1 MAWSA
6 VFSAVTRIGVLLAQE
21 ATYLWGVEE
30 QVHRLHRELQWMQC
44 FLIEADVKQAEDPRI
59 QLWVSEIRDLA
70 YEAEDVVDTFAVKVG
85 SKRKGGFSNAIKRSA
100 CILKEGWMLH
110 KTRSGIEKIVERTT
124 DLTRRLQAYG
134 IKELRVEQGSSS
146 SNERRESRRPYPHII
161 DDNIVGL
168 GADIHKLVSVVTD
181 AESDSKVISI
191 CGMGGLGKTTL
202 AKKVYQHGLVRG
214 HFNHMAWVYVS
225 QQCQKRKVWEDILSG
240 LHIMER
246 GSKLSAEE
254 LAEKL
259 YNFLKDNK
267 CLVILDDLWSTQ
279 DWDSIKPAFPER
291 ETRSKILVTSRN
303 KELASHA
310 DRRGY
315 QHELECL
322 KIEESWELFQKIA
335 FRDKDSPDYRDDGRM
350 EELGKNMV
358 KRCGGLP
365 LAIVVLGGILATKN
379 SLNEWQIV
387 HENVKTYLKRGKGTQ
402 GIDEVLA
409 LSYDDL
415 PSYLRPCFLYLS
427 HFPEDYEINAHK
439 LIQLWVAEGIVSNEG
454 NGGEIIED
462 VAEGYLIE
470 LVGRCMIQVRQRDA
484 ATLKIETVQMHD
496 LMRDLCLGKAKQ
508 ENFLFIMEKPIPYP
522 HGNKFSSSAIGS
534 RVRRVAAHHF
544 FRIQCIRSLHLRSL
558 LMFDFFVSNELLPI
572 SVSKYIDKHDDDE
585 GCRRCLLFCV
595 YLWAACLLLAES
607 RRIWTCIL
615 NNFKLL
621 RVLNIEGD
629 NHFAGCKLP
638 SNIGNLIHLRFLG
651 LRNVEFPRSKLPSS
665 LGNLRCLQT
674 LDIRIKAEF
683 SESIH
688 VPNVIWRLE
697 QLRHLCL
704 PEKCKSN
711 TKLKL
716 GTLRNLQTLVNFNTK
731 YCNLKDLLHLTNLRE
746 LEIRWHFN
754 IENFEEELEKSPIL
768 GSKCLHSLSISYYTE
783 GIDPRHLAHLLSS
796 CSCICKLSLE
806 VDIGKLPEYHCFSV
820 DITYIYLS
828 HSNLDEDPMPTIEKL
843 PNLRIL
849 QIGVLAFTGKKM
861 ICSAGG
867 FPRLDSLTLQG
878 LVYLEKL
885 QVDERAMP
893 VLRRLEI
900 VSCRNMKMVPDGLSF
915 ITTLQELSIK
925 RMPKA
930 FKDKLVE
937 GGEDSNKF
945 QHVPSITFQDCDQ
958 QDGSFN

>member
-1 MAWSA
+1 M
-6 VFSAVTRIGVLLAQE
+6 R
-21 ATYLWGVEE
+21 
-30 QVHRLHRELQWMQC
+30 
-44 FLIEADVKQAEDPRI
+44 
-59 QLWVSEIRDLA
+59 
-70 YEAEDVVDTFAVKVG
+70 
-85 SKRKGGFSNAIKRSA
+85 N
-100 CILKEGWMLH
+100 
-110 KTRSGIEKIVERTT
+110 
-124 DLTRRLQAYG
+124 
-134 IKELRVEQGSSS
+134 
-146 SNERRESRRPYPHII
+146 
-161 DDNIVGL
+161 
-168 GADIHKLVSVVTD
+168 
-181 AESDSKVISI
+181 
-191 CGMGGLGKTTL
+191 GGLGKTTL

-214 HFNHMAWVYVS
+214 NFDHMAWVYVS

-240 LHIMER
+240 LHIMEKEDR
-246 GSKLSAEE
+246 KKREE
-254 LAEKL
+254 DLAEKL
-259 YNFLKDNK
+259 FNFLKDNK

-279 DWDSIKPAFPER
+279 AWDSIKPAFPER

-322 KIEESWELFQKIA
+322 KDEESWELFQKIA
-335 FRDKDSPDYRDDGRM
+335 FPDKDSPDYRADGRM

-439 LIQLWVAEGIVSNEG
+439 LMQLWVAEGIVSNEG

-484 ATLKIETVQMHD
+484 ATLKIEIVQMHD
-496 LMRDLCLGKAKQ
+496 LMRDLCLVKAKQ
-508 ENFLFIMEKPIPYP
+508 ENLLFIMEKPIPYP
-522 HGNKFSSSAIGS
+522 HGNNFSSSAIGR

-558 LMFDFFVSNELLPI
+558 LVFDFFDSNERVPM
-572 SVSKYIDKHDDDE
+572 SVPKYFDKHNDDE
-585 GCRRCLLFCV
+585 GCGQVLLFCV
-595 YLWAACLLLAES
+595 YLWIVCILLAES
-607 RRIWTCIL
+607 RRIWTYIL

-638 SNIGNLIHLRFLG
+638 RNIGNLIHLRFLS
-651 LRNVEFPRSKLPSS
+651 LRNVEFLRSKLPSS
-665 LGNLRCLQT
+665 LGNLKCLQT
-674 LDIRIKAEF
+674 LDLRIKAEF

-697 QLRHLCL
+697 QLKHLYL
-704 PEKCKSN
+704 PENCSN

-731 YCNLKDLLHLTNLRE
+731 YCNVKDLFNLTNLRE
-746 LEIRWHFN
+746 LEICWHFN
-754 IENFEEELEKSPIL
+754 IENFEEELDKSPIL

-820 DITYIYLS
+820 DITYIYLAR
-828 HSNLDEDPMPTIEKL
+828 SNLDEDPMPTIEKL

-878 LVYLEKL
+878 LVYLEEL
-885 QVDERAMP
+885 QVDERAMR

-930 FKDKLVE
+930 FKDKMVE

-958 QDGSFN
+958 EDGSFN